1 MKMKAVFKYIL
12 LILVCFIFFLNVFL
26 FSNKS
31 LNNIRAIGYP
41 QETIQINRDS
51 ELIIMR
57 LHDLKNDTI
66 YLDTILK
73 RKRKIST
80 IEEYNS
86 TKF

>member
-1 MKMKAVFKYIL
+1 MKNFSKYVLLVLTCLVFV
-12 LILVCFIFFLNVFL
+12 LIYFYPQIKS
-26 FSNKS
+26 SN
-31 LNNIRAIGYP
+31 NNIRAIGYP

-57 LHDLKNDTI
+57 MYDLKNDTI

-73 RKRKIST
+73 RKRRIST
-80 IEEYNS
+80 IEEYNF

>member
-1 MKMKAVFKYIL
+1 MKNFSKYVLLVLTCLVFV
-12 LILVCFIFFLNVFL
+12 LIYFYPQIKS
-26 FSNKS
+26 SN
-31 LNNIRAIGYP
+31 NNIRAIGYP
-41 QETIQINRDS
+41 QDTIQINRDS
-51 ELIIMR
+51 VLIIMR